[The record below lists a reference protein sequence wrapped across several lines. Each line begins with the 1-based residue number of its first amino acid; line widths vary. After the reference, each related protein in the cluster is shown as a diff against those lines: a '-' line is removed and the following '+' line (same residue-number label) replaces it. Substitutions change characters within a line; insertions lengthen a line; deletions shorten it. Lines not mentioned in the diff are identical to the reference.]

1 MSHILRH
8 APNAACRF
16 GSLPKLL
23 STGVRYR
30 ITMKTIG
37 HFALLLALGTA
48 SVASVVPTSAAADTT
63 PNVSVNTKNFAYA
76 PADLTVSPGTT
87 VVFKNSDTVA
97 HTVTASDK
105 SFDSGDMPQNA
116 TWSHIFA
123 KAGTYTYV
131 CAYHSYMQGTITVK

>member
-1 MSHILRH
+1 MH
-8 APNAACRF
+8 
-16 GSLPKLL
+16 K
-23 STGVRYR
+23 
-30 ITMKTIG
+30 IG
-37 HFALLLALGTA
+37 HFALLLAFGTA
-48 SVASVVPTSAAADTT
+48 SAAIVPASAAADTAPT
-63 PNVSVNTKNFAYA
+63 TVTVNTKNFAYA

-87 VVFKNSDTVA
+87 VVFKNSDTIA

-131 CAYHSYMQGTITVK
+131 CAYHSYMQGTVTVK

>member
-8 APNAACRF
+8 AANAACRF
-16 GSLPKLL
+16 GSPKKLL
-23 STGVRYR
+23 GHLLRLWN
-30 ITMKTIG
+30 TMHKIG
-37 HFALLLALGTA
+37 HFALLLAFGTVSA
-48 SVASVVPTSAAADTT
+48 AVVPASAAADTAPT
-63 PNVSVNTKNFAYA
+63 VTVDTKNFAYA

-87 VVFKNSDTVA
+87 VVFKNSDTIA

-131 CAYHSYMQGTITVK
+131 CAYHSYMQGTVTVK

>member
-1 MSHILRH
+1 MH
-8 APNAACRF
+8 
-16 GSLPKLL
+16 K
-23 STGVRYR
+23 
-30 ITMKTIG
+30 IG
-37 HFALLLALGTA
+37 HFALLLAFGTA
-48 SVASVVPTSAAADTT
+48 AAAIVPASAAADTAPT
-63 PNVSVNTKNFAYA
+63 VTVDTKNFAYA

-87 VVFKNSDTVA
+87 VVFKNSDTIA

-131 CAYHSYMQGTITVK
+131 CAYHSYMQGTVTVK

>member
-1 MSHILRH
+1 
-8 APNAACRF
+8 
-16 GSLPKLL
+16 
-23 STGVRYR
+23 
-30 ITMKTIG
+30 MKTIG
-37 HFALLLALGTA
+37 HFALVLALGSAT
-48 SVASVVPTSAAADTT
+48 VAIVPASAAADTA
-63 PNVSVNTKNFAYA
+63 PSVAVNTKNFAYA
-76 PADLTVSPGTT
+76 PADLTVSLGTT

-116 TWSHIFA
+116 TWSHVFA